1 MALETLLIGPL
12 IGAIIAGF
20 GYAVNKAKNKTEEK
34 FDPKNFFITV
44 GVGTA
49 LYTLG
54 DVKGAEGLVN
64 AVGGDVGFTAL
75 FTFVVDTLASLW
87 HK

>member
-1 MALETLLIGPL
+1 MDFGIVTGPI

-20 GYAVNKAKNKTEEK
+20 GYAVQKAKNGPEEK

-49 LYTLG
+49 LYELG
-54 DVKGAEGLVN
+54 QVKGAEGLIN
-64 AVGGDVGFTAL
+64 SVGGNVGFTAL
-75 FTFVVDTLASLW
+75 FTFIVDTFASLW